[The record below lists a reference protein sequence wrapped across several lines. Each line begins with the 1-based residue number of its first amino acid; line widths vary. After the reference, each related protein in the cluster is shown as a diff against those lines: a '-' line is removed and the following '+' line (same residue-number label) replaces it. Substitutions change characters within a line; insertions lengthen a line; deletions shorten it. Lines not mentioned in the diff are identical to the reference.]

1 MGKTKVSVGGTK
13 VEVTLDID
21 MNSVRRVVYG
31 MPETVRLI
39 EDATTDIYDRAS
51 SMSAGFKSGIRH
63 DPKTRERQ
71 GGTPAEYSMKNAE
84 QRRKGGP
91 YAVPV
96 GIVGTGNYAS
106 EKDNLQNN
114 TLLKAL
120 G

>member
-31 MPETVRLI
+31 MPETMEVI
-39 EDATTDIYDRAS
+39 EDATSDICDRAND
-51 SMSAGFKSGIRH
+51 MAAGYRTGIWH
-63 DPKTRERQ
+63 DPKTRERR
-71 GGTPAEYSMKNAE
+71 GDTPAKYDKKAE
-84 QRRKGGP
+84 PRRQSGP

-96 GIVGTGNYAS
+96 GIVNPGNYAAM
-106 EKDNLQNN
+106 KDNHQNN